1 MTFLDTIDCKNNFLL
16 NNKKTNVQAVFFD
29 GMPKTQLRM
38 NHVSTKNYCFSGLV
52 FNLTHLLLNWEQ
64 ESKSD

>member
-29 GMPKTQLRM
+29 GMPKT
-38 NHVSTKNYCFSGLV
+38 
-52 FNLTHLLLNWEQ
+52 
-64 ESKSD
+64 